1 MISCDHCGK
10 IFTYPCFLEKHLT
23 RKIPCFMKSPPKNVI
38 CQEIKNQENSGDKR
52 ENTANDVGDTSFQRD
67 KQGRTKKH
75 PCTKCDKTFYNR
87 RDCEKHIEKCKSC
100 HVLQCHNCLKKFSS
114 YSTKSEH
121 IKNVKCKP
129 PEPEQDAK
137 NIQNNVTI
145 NNNITNNITN
155 NINIVNWSNETYAH
169 MTPDMIADIVR
180 KCVGSE
186 QPLTFFSEFPT
197 VAHRGEHKNLQVK
210 NIRGNYVDVYEDGRF
225 LKLVLDTVL
234 EECAKRMI
242 YRLED
247 AMGEDENAFNGL
259 DTVSA
264 TLIRMEDVVHGIP
277 KKEACEK
284 QLKAMDALEVER
296 RSDVLKYVKNGLRN
310 SQ

>member
-1 MISCDHCGK
+1 MLSCDHCGK
-10 IFTYPCFLEKHLT
+10 TFTYPCFLEKHLS
-23 RKIPCFMKSPPKNVI
+23 RKIPCFMKPPSKNVM
-38 CQEIKNQENSGDKR
+38 CQETKNKGSVCDSKEDVCDSKEKVCQNDK
-52 ENTANDVGDTSFQRD
+52 
-67 KQGRTKKH
+67 KKH
-75 PCTKCDKTFYNR
+75 ACTKCEKRFFNKK
-87 RDCEKHIEKCKSC
+87 DCLKHIEKCNGL
-100 HVLQCHNCLKKFSS
+100 HVLQCPTCLKKFADKTSK
-114 YSTKSEH
+114 YRH

-137 NIQNNVTI
+137 NINNVTI

-169 MTPDMIADIVR
+169 MTPEMIADIVR

-186 QPLTFFSEFPT
+186 QPLTFFSEFPS

-264 TLIRMEDVVHGIP
+264 SLIRMEDVVHGIP
-277 KKEACEK
+277 KKEACQK
-284 QLKAMDALEVER
+284 QLKAMEALEVER

>member
-1 MISCDHCGK
+1 MLSCDHCFK
-10 IFTYPCFLEKHLT
+10 TFTYPCFLEKHLS
-23 RKIPCFMKSPPKNVI
+23 RKIPCFMKPLPENTI
-38 CQEIKNQENSGDKR
+38 CQEINKEHRKTPNTNNDTPNTV
-52 ENTANDVGDTSFQRD
+52 ENTPDTN
-67 KQGRTKKH
+67 GRKKNH
-75 PCTKCDKTFYNR
+75 ACTKCEKRFFNR
-87 RDCEKHIEKCKSC
+87 SACEKHIEKCKGC
-100 HVLQCHNCLKKFSS
+100 HVLQCPTCLKWFSHRNAK
-114 YSTKSEH
+114 YAH

-129 PEPEQDAK
+129 HEPKQDTK

-145 NNNITNNITN
+145 NNITNNNNIT

-169 MTPDMIADIVR
+169 MTPEMIADIVR
-180 KCVGSE
+180 KCVGAE
-186 QPLTFFSEFPT
+186 QPMSFFSEFPT

-264 TLIRMEDVVHGIP
+264 SLIRMEDVVHGIP
-277 KKEACEK
+277 KKDACQK
-284 QLKAMDALEVER
+284 QLRAMEALEVDR

>member
-1 MISCDHCGK
+1 MLSCDHCGK
-10 IFTYPCFLEKHLT
+10 IFTYPCFLEKHLS
-23 RKIPCFMKSPPKNVI
+23 RKIPCFMKTPPKNVI
-38 CQEIKNQENSGDKR
+38 CQEIKNQEKSGDKR
-52 ENTANDVGDTSFQRD
+52 ENTANDVEDTSIQRD

-87 RDCEKHIEKCKSC
+87 RDCEKHIEKCKGC
-100 HVLQCHNCLKKFSS
+100 HVLQCPICLKKFSS

-137 NIQNNVTI
+137 NVQNNVTI

-169 MTPDMIADIVR
+169 MTPEMIADIVR
-180 KCVGSE
+180 KCVGAE

-264 TLIRMEDVVHGIP
+264 SLIRMEDVVHGIP
-277 KKEACEK
+277 KKEACQK
-284 QLKAMDALEVER
+284 QLKAMEALEVER